1 MINNNEN
8 NFLFDNEYKKF
19 EKALRIFYV
28 KYVKITEEKV
38 CDLNSKTSVTL
49 FANSSGKYV
58 GKKIELNDNN

>member
-1 MINNNEN
+1 MVKDNID
-8 NFLFDNEYKKF
+8 NFLFDDEYKKF

-28 KYVKITEEKV
+28 KYVKITKEKV
-38 CDLNSKTSVTL
+38 CDLNSKVSMTL

>member
-1 MINNNEN
+1 MIKNSED
-8 NFLFDNEYKKF
+8 NFLFDDEYKKF

>member
-1 MINNNEN
+1 MIEN
-8 NFLFDNEYKKF
+8 STDNVLFDDEYKKF

-28 KYVKITEEKV
+28 KYVKITKEKV